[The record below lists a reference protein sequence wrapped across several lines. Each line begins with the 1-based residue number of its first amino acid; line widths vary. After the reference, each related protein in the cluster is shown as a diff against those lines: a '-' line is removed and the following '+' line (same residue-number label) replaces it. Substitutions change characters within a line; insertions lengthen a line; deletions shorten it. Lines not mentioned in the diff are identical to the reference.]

1 MRFQNETDVDN
12 QGVSGDL
19 GDATP
24 ALRFKSQPRNEAFA
38 RAPVNC
44 DDRDG
49 ALIGTRRPKVKFVE
63 TGPLLT
69 DTYRKKRL
77 RKESK
82 GEPSK
87 LDTAARIDG
96 DPSNIDAD
104 GRVESNLTLMWK
116 ARECPS
122 SVPLSSVSSSPV
134 KSSDLAPCASLL
146 CPAVDTEPAEDPA
159 RSQSAGQCFAKSAP
173 DVASNSEGPQA
184 HNNVNEWETARV

>member
-1 MRFQNETDVDN
+1 MDD

-38 RAPVNC
+38 RDPVNC

-49 ALIGTRRPKVKFVE
+49 ALIETTRPKVKLVE
-63 TGPLLT
+63 TEPFLT

-77 RKESK
+77 CKESK

-104 GRVESNLTLMWK
+104 GRLESNLTLKWK

-122 SVPLSSVSSSPV
+122 RVSLSIMSSSPV
-134 KSSDLAPCASLL
+134 RKGPYPVCISSLSRGWRRTC
-146 CPAVDTEPAEDPA
+146 
-159 RSQSAGQCFAKSAP
+159 
-173 DVASNSEGPQA
+173 
-184 HNNVNEWETARV
+184 